1 MEDAKVRVFLNGSNS
16 QHAEVDYHPRM
27 AFEDFTVCCQERLGL
42 QPQKK
47 VRLFDLTG
55 DEIYEDDFDMLDPS
69 EPIFLS
75 LGEGFD
81 PASSLAVY
89 ESERP
94 LGEGGF
100 GTVELYRHR
109 FSGAQVAIK
118 SVPLSSLEST
128 EDVSRVFGEV
138 AILRKLKH
146 FNIVQMLDALLLPD
160 RICLIMEFCQGGELK
175 TLIETEVRLSED
187 KAYSIAL
194 QLVSGIRYCH
204 DFYVIHRDLK
214 LENVLFADRMQ
225 QFVKI
230 VDFGISG
237 AFKVGAASERS
248 DAGSLPYAAPEVI
261 TGADNRAR
269 PALDVWGLGCIF
281 YYMVVGKHPF
291 LAESLRESIR
301 NIETGRY
308 HPLPPDLSPPWRHV
322 INGALQVSRTRRWSV
337 SRIEEHLQRH
347 RDDPKECPEC
357 TQGMEE
363 EKTAEPASEPI
374 RFPEKKAGKKTGLRS
389 RKTLS

>member
-1 MEDAKVRVFLNGSNS
+1 MRVFLNGSGTT
-16 QHAEVDYHPRM
+16 HAEVDYHPRM
-27 AFEDFTVCCQERLGL
+27 AFEDFTSSCQELLGL
-42 QPQKK
+42 TIQRK

-55 DEIYEDDFDMLDPS
+55 DEIYEDDFDTLDPK

-75 LGEGFD
+75 QGEGFD
-81 PASSLAVY
+81 PASSLAMY
-89 ESERP
+89 EKERR

-109 FSGAQVAIK
+109 FSGQLVAIK
-118 SVPLSSLEST
+118 SVPFSSLESA
-128 EDVSRVFGEV
+128 EDVNRVFGEV
-138 AILRKLKH
+138 ATLRRLKH
-146 FNIVQMLDALLLPD
+146 FNIVQLLDALLLPD

-175 TLIETEVRLSED
+175 HLIETEGRLSED
-187 KAYSIAL
+187 RAYSIAL
-194 QLVSGIRYCH
+194 QLVTGIRYCH

-214 LENVLFADRMQ
+214 LENILFADRMQ

-248 DAGSLPYAAPEVI
+248 DAGSLPYAPPEII
-261 TGADNRAR
+261 TGHDNRAR
-269 PALDVWGLGCIF
+269 PALDVWALGCIF

-291 LAESLRESIR
+291 LTDSLRESIR
-301 NIETGRY
+301 NIETGHY
-308 HPLPPDLSPPWRHV
+308 HPLPADLSPPWRHL
-322 INGALQVSRTRRWSV
+322 INGALQVSRAKRWSV
-337 SRIEEHLQRH
+337 SRIEEHLLRH
-347 RDDPKECPEC
+347 RDDPQECPEC

-363 EKTAEPASEPI
+363 EKTPDTPPIEPI
-374 RFPEKKAGKKTGLRS
+374 RFTDKKPSKKMGTRA